1 MGMKRTGI
9 VIADDHAMMCA
20 GLKRLLE
27 PEYEVLGTVADGRAL
42 MKAAA
47 ELKPDLVLVDIGM
60 PLLNGLD
67 AVRELKKVM
76 PTVKVIFLTMDSDP
90 DIASEALRIGA
101 AGYLLKN
108 SEEAELLQ
116 AVRGALRGMSYV
128 TPKIRK
134 AMEESFIR
142 NPKSLT
148 QSRQLS
154 DRQREVLQMLAEGR
168 SMKEVADILAISVR
182 TVKFHKYRIMED
194 LGISTN
200 AELVHYAI
208 KHSIVSPR

>member
-1 MGMKRTGI
+1 MKRTGI
-9 VIADDHAMMCA
+9 VIADDHTMMCA